1 MAHLLRYK
9 KHSIY
14 DMCCFFV
21 QLISFE
27 KTELDC
33 QIGNKAFKSIY
44 CFFISFLPEN
54 QDKCFL
60 GVSVKGDRSEL
71 CVALIQLIMQ

>member
-44 CFFISFLPEN
+44 CFFISF
-54 QDKCFL
+54 FL
-60 GVSVKGDRSEL
+60 KTKISAFLESR
-71 CVALIQLIMQ
+71 